1 MEDFEFEEKLNINP
15 EDVYVNKDLQK
26 EYTQLSI
33 NGETVAVIIPF
44 KKDKVSVEN
53 LVVEDNG
60 TVNISETIRN
70 QEESNKEIGDARRRL
85 NEKHLVDVPES
96 QNVYTDSA
104 FEFTTIKKVSGVDLS
119 YINRTFPEYSQSKL
133 FKDLMSVEDELMSLK
148 NDTDVKSFLLT
159 PSKYQKN
166 IIDSKAYEYLDKLS
180 KLSEKVDELI
190 GSVKSHLP
198 DEYLDVYD
206 TVFKY
211 GEGLKERIE
220 DYYNNIGDK
229 FQSVLDDK
237 ESSFEITT
245 INNL

>member
-44 KKDKVSVEN
+44 KKDNVSVEN

-70 QEESNKEIGDARRRL
+70 QEDSNKEIGDARRRL

-166 IIDSKAYEYLDKLS
+166 IIDSKTYEYLDKLS

-198 DEYLDVYD
+198 DEYLGVYD

>member
-1 MEDFEFEEKLNINP
+1 MEDFEFEENLNINP

-44 KKDKVSVEN
+44 KKDNVSVEN

-119 YINRTFPEYSQSKL
+119 HINRTFPEYSQSKL

-166 IIDSKAYEYLDKLS
+166 IIDSKTYEYLDKLS

-245 INNL
+245 INKL

>member
-44 KKDKVSVEN
+44 KKDNVSVEN

-70 QEESNKEIGDARRRL
+70 QEDSNKEIGDARRRL

-96 QNVYTDSA
+96 QNVYTDSS

-166 IIDSKAYEYLDKLS
+166 IIDSKTYEYLDKLS

-245 INNL
+245 INKL

>member
-44 KKDKVSVEN
+44 KKDNVSVEN

-70 QEESNKEIGDARRRL
+70 QEDSNKEIGDARRRL

-96 QNVYTDSA
+96 QNVYTDSS
-104 FEFTTIKKVSGVDLS
+104 FEFTTIKKVSGVDLA

-166 IIDSKAYEYLDKLS
+166 IIDSKTYEYLDKLS

-245 INNL
+245 INKL

>member
-44 KKDKVSVEN
+44 KKDNVSVEN

-70 QEESNKEIGDARRRL
+70 QEDSNKEIGDARRRL

-96 QNVYTDSA
+96 QNVYTDSS
-104 FEFTTIKKVSGVDLS
+104 FEFTTIKKVSGVDLA

-166 IIDSKAYEYLDKLS
+166 IIDSKTYEYLDKLS

>member
-44 KKDKVSVEN
+44 KKDNVSVEN

-70 QEESNKEIGDARRRL
+70 QEDSNKEIGDARRRL
-85 NEKHLVDVPES
+85 NERHLVDVPES

-133 FKDLMSVEDELMSLK
+133 FKDLMSIEDELMSLK

-166 IIDSKAYEYLDKLS
+166 IIDSKTYEYLDKLS

-190 GSVKSHLP
+190 GSVKYHLP

-220 DYYNNIGDK
+220 DYYNTISDK

-237 ESSFEITT
+237 ESSFEIMT